1 MNEIIVPSP
10 LVGEGEETVFDAHPV
25 GGEVHS
31 VRARALTAQQR
42 PSPTTSQ
49 HQEAMGSTFI

>member
-25 GGEVHS
+25 GGEFI
-31 VRARALTAQQR
+31 
-42 PSPTTSQ
+42 PSG
-49 HQEAMGSTFI
+49 QEP